1 VLRFR
6 RLIPQISEA
15 VPFIKH
21 AITAVAALSK
31 IPGDANY
38 LLMIAGEG
46 GEASRLQR
54 EHQYALQQY
63 QKALKGMRKAVELGQ
78 HDLRNSL
85 IACLLSFSFESL
97 LGRQSPACSLAS
109 SGVALFHEW
118 MSNYSAGPTTRTSP
132 NKHIVDNDL
141 VQAIAGLDIHVA
153 FFLDTRPLSLHK
165 RVIDDTAKVLL
176 SMLSSFQTLCE
187 ARTYW

>member
-1 VLRFR
+1 VLRNR

-21 AITAVAALSK
+21 AIIAVAALSK
-31 IPGDANY
+31 ISGDSNY

-46 GEASRLQR
+46 EEASRLQL

-63 QKALKGMRKAVELGQ
+63 QKALKGMRKAAALGQ

-85 IACLLSFSFESL
+85 IACLLTFSFESL
-97 LGRQSPACSLAS
+97 LGRQSPACSLAA
-109 SGVALFHEW
+109 SGVALFHDW
-118 MSNYSAGPTTRTSP
+118 ISKYCDGLSTCASP
-132 NKHIVDNDL
+132 NNHVVDNDL

-153 FFLDTRPLSLHK
+153 FFLDTRPLVLHQ
-165 RVIDDTAKVLL
+165 RVIDDTARALL
-176 SMLSSFQTLCE
+176 HMPSSFKTLCD